1 MTLYNKNETIDS
13 SFMFLEI
20 LSSVFISVKAFFLFY
35 YYQNI
40 LCNDKNIQIFKIV
53 VKVFFYH
60 FLSKLIY

>member
-20 LSSVFISVKAFFLFY
+20 LSSVFMMVKAFFLFY

-40 LCNDKNIQIFKIV
+40 FCNNKNIQILMIM
-53 VKVFFYH
+53 VKVFCYH